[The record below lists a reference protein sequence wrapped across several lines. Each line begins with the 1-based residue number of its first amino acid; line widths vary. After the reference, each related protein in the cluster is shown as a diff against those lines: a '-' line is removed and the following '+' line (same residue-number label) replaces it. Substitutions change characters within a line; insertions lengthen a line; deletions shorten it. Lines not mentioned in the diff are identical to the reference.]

1 MFLIC
6 FLLILFQLSLRVAWR
21 VTDANPAS
29 SQLNWVK
36 ECTVVNARTS
46 QSTSKST
53 STLTEDLDF
62 GRNFQSGD
70 GLTTTC
76 QLKQSPVNFRTTTVI
91 AEATSSSSMGSTD
104 KTETL
109 TFTSILV
116 NIMVSSLTIPQ
127 TNPDTARFTW
137 TKSCTATTTRSGVTL
152 TDTKSGLAD
161 SVTSVD
167 FGRVFVNKD
176 SVVLTCDLQ
185 ETFSGTTTTLS
196 PARATT
202 TVAITDATDKNE
214 VLNYGVFM
222 VILKFTINLI

>member
-1 MFLIC
+1 M
-6 FLLILFQLSLRVAWR
+6 
-21 VTDANPAS
+21 TDANPAS

-91 AEATSSSSMGSTD
+91 AEATSSSAMGSTD

-109 TFTSILV
+109 AFTSILV

-127 TNPDTARFTW
+127 ANPDTAKFTW

-152 TDTKSGLAD
+152 TPDTKSGLAD
-161 SVTSVD
+161 SVTLVD

-185 ETFSGTTTTLS
+185 ETFSGTTRTIAA
-196 PARATT
+196 ARTTT
-202 TVAITDATDKNE
+202 TVTITDATDKNE

-222 VILKFTINLI
+222 VIQNHCQSFLCDICQDYFFFLFSISWK